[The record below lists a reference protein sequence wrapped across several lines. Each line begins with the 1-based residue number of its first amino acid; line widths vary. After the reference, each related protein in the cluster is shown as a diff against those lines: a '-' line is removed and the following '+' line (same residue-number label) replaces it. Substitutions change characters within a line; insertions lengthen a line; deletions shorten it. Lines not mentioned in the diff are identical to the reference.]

1 MRGKANT
8 TWHDK
13 DYAWVVNQ
21 YEPFQ
26 EDLSHAS
33 SVWHGCQVRGYAPSL
48 TETQHAARLCNAIFS
63 PDGPLSLESVSRHH
77 KTDCASKHGQLASVV
92 SATDARVGLAG

>member
-1 MRGKANT
+1 MASARQSTQRKHLRESLAPLLGNTAGSNEGKANT

-33 SVWHGCQVRGYAPSL
+33 SVWHGCQV
-48 TETQHAARLCNAIFS
+48 
-63 PDGPLSLESVSRHH
+63 LEVMHPH
-77 KTDCASKHGQLASVV
+77 
-92 SATDARVGLAG
+92 

>member
-1 MRGKANT
+1 MASARQSTQRKHLRESLAPLLGNTAGSNEGKANT

-33 SVWHGCQVRGYAPSL
+33 SVGTAAKYLWLCTL
-48 TETQHAARLCNAIFS
+48 T
-63 PDGPLSLESVSRHH
+63 DGDIACSQIVQCDFFP
-77 KTDCASKHGQLASVV
+77 
-92 SATDARVGLAG
+92 